1 MWREGRRAQGRARG
15 VSAWRGGRFG
25 DSALLFGVG
34 LFVQR
39 GGDRGAATMI
49 VKGHAALVEKRH
61 HAKDRGTQGVN
72 GAQKLIVGEAG
83 RGDGLAL
90 LLGQNLAHGLDVDVV
105 QAEGNVGEDDD
116 QQIELAAHQPV
127 RAAVVAAA
135 EQAHAVQFESAGAGD
150 EDADE
155 GAGHILRG
163 GGDHGEES
171 RDAEDAEAVEAGKAQ
186 HAEQGFFGKQGRRA
200 HGRVV
205 IPAPAPNLKPLSVA
219 ASDPQPSFPFRIEF
233 PPELPIS
240 ARADE
245 ITAAIAEHQVVILAG
260 ETGSGKTTQIP
271 KMCLAAGR
279 GQRGRIACTQPRRV
293 AALSISRRVA
303 DELNVEWGREVG
315 CKIRFDDRTT
325 GKTVIKFLT
334 DGMLLAEVQGDP
346 LLRDYDTVIIDEA
359 HERSLNID
367 FLLGHLRTL
376 RFKRPELKIIITSAT
391 IDTEAFSEAFDGAP
405 IIKVEGRVYP
415 VEVIYAP
422 LDGLGSDYDEN
433 DENEDRSDAA
443 AVASAKAEALHYIDG
458 AVEAVERITHESE
471 AGDVLVFLPSERD
484 IREAGDLLEGR
495 RLRNCEIVPLFGRL
509 SNAEQQRVFSPSQR
523 RKIVLATNIA
533 ETSLTIPGIK
543 FVVDTGLARVS
554 RYTAA
559 SRTRRLPIEPVS
571 QSSAD
576 QRKGRSGRVAEGV
589 CIRLFSEKDF
599 LERPRFTEPE
609 IRRAN
614 LADVILRLKAFGLG
628 DIERFPF
635 INPPAPKAIR
645 SGYLLLEEIGALE
658 VEAAGE
664 LARPLT
670 EIGREL
676 ARLPVDPTVGR
687 MILQGRTER
696 ALREVLVIA
705 AGLSIQDP
713 RDRPMDKQQQ
723 ADAAHRRFAHPD
735 SDFLTLLNIW
745 ETFHDEFERLTQ
757 AKLRRFC
764 RDHFLSYTRLREWRD
779 VHAQLLDTLRERDA
793 FRMTSI
799 YDGTREHA
807 ERNPEQPLAFGTPGY
822 RAIHRSVLA
831 GLLGN
836 IAQLDEDNGGYKATN
851 DRRVALFPGSV
862 LFRREEPK
870 RGKPDPA
877 AAPKKGPK
885 TPRWIMAAEMM
896 ETTRIFA
903 RTCAR
908 LDPMW
913 ALELGSHVVRVA
925 HSEPFWNEE
934 AGRVMVKQRTRLY
947 GLELE
952 SRAVGY
958 GKINPAHATEIFIR
972 EALVNDTVVF
982 PLDCLIHNR
991 AVRAKIE
998 NALTRTRDTGY
1009 LNLDEA
1015 IYRFYA
1021 ARLAE
1026 ERASSNDAPTGIS
1039 TVAEL
1044 VDLVR
1049 ERKGAEPKF
1058 LMLEP
1063 EDLRDPE
1070 TLVHD
1075 AVAFPEAVA
1084 LANSALPLAY
1094 TYKPGQA
1101 DDGVTLDVNVRDAA
1115 SLTPAALDWAVPGH
1129 LEAKVEHYL
1138 RALPKELR
1146 RAFVPLSENAKK
1158 FAGWV
1163 AARDRL
1169 TDRRETLTEAL
1180 AAELRERFG
1189 LGVQAKI
1196 WEDKAPPDHFRVR
1209 VRVLNDVGVELCA
1222 SRELGEI
1229 QAALKQRGREATVAV
1244 AKAEPEVWRR
1254 ARAQWEKPP
1263 QTAWTFGDL
1272 PPRVNVSEQAGVP
1285 VEAWPALVVEAGGV
1299 ALRLARTPEEA
1310 QAATARGLAALL
1322 ETQVRYELGWL
1333 ERDLKALRDLGA
1345 LLATLVPLAD
1355 LQVHALGSIR
1365 AWICDAK
1372 RVGALTAAGFEAAVN
1387 RAKADLRGLVPR
1399 YVDQLR
1405 EILNLRLTLEVHP
1418 TPYAGMAAELAG
1430 LLPAEFVRVTPY
1442 GQLAQFPR
1450 YLKAMKQRADRWRQ
1464 NPAKDAER
1472 ARQLA
1477 PYIAAVGKLRG
1488 REDGAAFRWL
1498 VEEFRVSVFAQ
1509 ELGTSEP
1516 VSAVKLDRWLAGAA
1530 KVGPEAAKAEVPP
1543 KSIASKPAVAVA
1555 PVPMATVKTPDKK
1568 SAPLKNFGAL
1578 DKLIQR

>member
-1 MWREGRRAQGRARG
+1 
-15 VSAWRGGRFG
+15 
-25 DSALLFGVG
+25 
-34 LFVQR
+34 
-39 GGDRGAATMI
+39 
-49 VKGHAALVEKRH
+49 
-61 HAKDRGTQGVN
+61 
-72 GAQKLIVGEAG
+72 
-83 RGDGLAL
+83 
-90 LLGQNLAHGLDVDVV
+90 
-105 QAEGNVGEDDD
+105 
-116 QQIELAAHQPV
+116 LAAS
-127 RAAVVAAA
+127 
-135 EQAHAVQFESAGAGD
+135 ESQ
-150 EDADE
+150 
-155 GAGHILRG
+155 R
-163 GGDHGEES
+163 
-171 RDAEDAEAVEAGKAQ
+171 
-186 HAEQGFFGKQGRRA
+186 
-200 HGRVV
+200 
-205 IPAPAPNLKPLSVA
+205 P
-219 ASDPQPSFPFRIEF
+219 FPFRIEF

-245 ITAAIAEHQVVILAG
+245 ITAAIAENQVVILAG

-303 DELNVEWGREVG
+303 EELNVEWGREVG
-315 CKIRFDDRTT
+315 CKIRFNDQTT
-325 GKTVIKFLT
+325 PATVIKFLT

-391 IDTEAFSEAFDGAP
+391 IDTEAFSAAFDGAP
-405 IIKVEGRVYP
+405 IIKVEGRTYP

-422 LDGLGSDYDEN
+422 LDGFGSDYDEN
-433 DENEDRSDAA
+433 EENEEKSDAA

-458 AVEAVERITHESE
+458 AVEAVERIAHESE
-471 AGDVLVFLPSERD
+471 RGDVLVFLPSERD
-484 IREAGDLLEGR
+484 IREVGDLLEGR
-495 RLRNCEIVPLFGRL
+495 RLRDCEIVPLFGRL
-509 SNAEQQRVFSPSQR
+509 SNVEQQRVFAPTQR
-523 RKIVLATNIA
+523 RKVVLATNIA
-533 ETSLTIPGIK
+533 ETSLTIPGIR

-559 SRTRRLPIEPVS
+559 ARTRRLPIEPIS

-589 CIRLFSEKDF
+589 CIRLYSEKDF

-645 SGYLLLEEIGALE
+645 SGYVLLEEIGALATE
-658 VEAAGE
+658 ETGE
-664 LARPLT
+664 LVRPLT
-670 EIGREL
+670 PVGREL

-687 MILQGRTER
+687 MILQARTEK

-713 RDRPMDKQQQ
+713 RDRPMDKQQA

-745 ETFHDEFERLTQ
+745 EAFHDEFERLTQ

-779 VHAQLLDTLRERDA
+779 VHAQLLDTLREREA
-793 FRMTSI
+793 FRMSSI

-807 ERNPEQPLAFGTPGY
+807 ERNPDQPLAFGTPGY
-822 RAIHRSVLA
+822 RAIHRSILS

-851 DRRVALFPGSV
+851 DRRVGLFPGSV

-896 ETTRIFA
+896 ETTRLYA

-908 LDPMW
+908 LDPLW
-913 ALELGSHVVRVA
+913 ALDLGAHVVRVA

-958 GKINPAHATEIFIR
+958 GKINPVHATEIFIR

-982 PLDCLIHNR
+982 PLDCLLHNR

-1021 ARLAE
+1021 ARLVAE
-1026 ERASSNDAPTGIS
+1026 ENPQHISS
-1039 TVAEL
+1039 VAEL

-1049 ERKGAEPKF
+1049 ERRGAEPDF

-1070 TLVHD
+1070 TLQHD
-1075 AVAFPEAVA
+1075 AVAFPEALP

-1094 TYKPGQA
+1094 SYKPGQA

-1115 SLTPAALDWAVPGH
+1115 TLTVAALDWAVPGH

-1146 RAFVPLSENAKK
+1146 RAFVPLNENAKK
-1158 FAGWV
+1158 FVGWV

-1180 AAELRERFG
+1180 AAELRERFR

-1196 WEDKAPPDHFRVR
+1196 WDDKPLPDHLRVR
-1209 VRVLNDVGVELCA
+1209 VRVLNDNGVELCA
-1222 SRELGEI
+1222 SRELAEI
-1229 QAALKQRGREATVAV
+1229 HAALQQRGREATVAV

-1263 QTAWTFGDL
+1263 QTTWTFGDI
-1272 PPRVNVSEQAGVP
+1272 PPRVRVSEQAGVP
-1285 VEAWPALVVEAGGV
+1285 VEAFPALVVENGGV

-1310 QAATARGLAALL
+1310 LAATARGLSALL
-1322 ETQVRYELGWL
+1322 ESHVRYELGWL
-1333 ERDLKALRDLGA
+1333 ERDLKALRELGA
-1345 LLATLVPLAD
+1345 LLATLVPLVD
-1355 LQVHALGSIR
+1355 LQTHALGSIR
-1365 AWICDAK
+1365 TWVCDAK
-1372 RVGALTAAGFEAAVN
+1372 RVGALTTTAFGAAVD

-1399 YVDQLR
+1399 YVEQLR
-1405 EILNLRLTLEVHP
+1405 EMLTLRLALEVHA
-1418 TPYAGMAAELAG
+1418 TPYAGLAG
-1430 LLPAEFVRVTPY
+1430 DLAALLPADFVRTTPY
-1442 GQLAQFPR
+1442 AQLAHFPR

-1464 NPAKDAER
+1464 NPVKDTER

-1477 PYIAAVGKLRG
+1477 PYVAAAAKLRD
-1488 REDGAAFRWL
+1488 REEGGAFRWW
-1498 VEEFRVSVFAQ
+1498 VEEFRVSLFAQ
-1509 ELGTSEP
+1509 ELGTAEP
-1516 VSAVKLDRWLAGAA
+1516 VSAVKLDRWLASFG
-1530 KVGPEAAKAEVPP
+1530 KVGSVETKSEAPP
-1543 KSIASKPAVAVA
+1543 KPVAVKTPAPA
-1555 PVPMATVKTPDKK
+1555 PVAPLATVKMPDKK
-1568 SAPLKNFGAL
+1568 SGPLKNFGAL
-1578 DKLIQR
+1578 DKFIQR